1 MEILLEWKTIKSRIK
16 MIAKMKFVL
25 CGLMTVLLGCT
36 FVSCNS
42 EDVDSEMATSISYM
56 LTISPDL
63 LKFVSPE
70 VTYVDAD
77 GIEHTIKGLTIV

>member
-1 MEILLEWKTIKSRIK
+1 MEILLEWKTIKSRIN
-16 MIAKMKFVL
+16 MITKMKFVL
-25 CGLMTVLLGCT
+25 CGFMTVLLGCT